1 MGEISTII
9 QVIVIS
15 KKSRPLIE
23 LSEFHEWNAKMY
35 RHEQIEI
42 RNEKGLLMSQHPLEL
57 DVSPARLL
65 HIRWI
70 GGGSGSGKSTV
81 SRQLAQKHG
90 LRLYKCDEMQ
100 SSHTARSNPAD
111 HPLLHAFL
119 AMNMDERWAQRTPEE
134 MFRKFH
140 GHQGEGFEL
149 ILEDL
154 LEMPTD
160 QLILVEGFKLLP
172 RLVAPLLSQPNQA
185 VWLIATPQFRRA
197 ALESRGSLWSIAGR
211 TSHPD
216 RALSNL
222 LARDAIY
229 TEEVYKEAAA
239 LHLNT
244 IEIDGSFGVDELAAL
259 VEECLGL
266 KSQ

>member
-1 MGEISTII
+1 MTQNS
-9 QVIVIS
+9 
-15 KKSRPLIE
+15 
-23 LSEFHEWNAKMY
+23 
-35 RHEQIEI
+35 
-42 RNEKGLLMSQHPLEL
+42 LEL
-57 DVSPARLL
+57 DISQARLR

-70 GGGSGSGKSTV
+70 GGGSGAGKSTV
-81 SRQLAQKHG
+81 SRQLAEKYG

-119 AMNMDERWAQRTPEE
+119 AMTMDERWAQRTPEE
-134 MFRKFH
+134 MFRTFH

-149 ILEDL
+149 LLEDL
-154 LEMPTD
+154 LDMPTD

-211 TSHPD
+211 TSDPE
-216 RALSNL
+216 RALSNV

-229 TEEVYKEAAA
+229 TEEVFKEAAA
-239 LHLNT
+239 LQLNT
-244 IEIDGSFGVDELAAL
+244 IEINESFSVDELVTR

>member
-1 MGEISTII
+1 MTHNS
-9 QVIVIS
+9 
-15 KKSRPLIE
+15 
-23 LSEFHEWNAKMY
+23 
-35 RHEQIEI
+35 
-42 RNEKGLLMSQHPLEL
+42 LEL
-57 DVSPARLL
+57 DRSPARLR

-70 GGGSGSGKSTV
+70 GGGSGAGKSTV
-81 SRQLAQKHG
+81 SRQLAEKHG
-90 LRLYKCDEMQ
+90 LRLYKCDAMQ
-100 SSHTARSNPAD
+100 SSHTARSNPVD

-119 AMNMDERWAQRTPEE
+119 AMTMDERWVQRTPEE
-134 MFRKFH
+134 MFRTFH

-149 ILEDL
+149 LLEDL
-154 LEMPTD
+154 LDMPTD

-211 TSHPD
+211 TSDPE
-216 RALSNL
+216 RALSNV

-229 TEEVYKEAAA
+229 TGEVFKEAAA

-244 IEIDGSFGVDELAAL
+244 IEIDGSFSVDELVAR
-259 VEECLGL
+259 VERCLGL
-266 KSQ
+266 KSQRSRHLP

>member
-1 MGEISTII
+1 
-9 QVIVIS
+9 
-15 KKSRPLIE
+15 L
-23 LSEFHEWNAKMY
+23 LSPN
-35 RHEQIEI
+35 
-42 RNEKGLLMSQHPLEL
+42 SLEL
-57 DVSPARLL
+57 DILPARLR

-70 GGGSGSGKSTV
+70 GGGSGAGKSTV
-81 SRQLAQKHG
+81 SRQLAEKHG

-119 AMNMDERWAQRTPEE
+119 AMTMDQRWVQRTPEE
-134 MFRKFH
+134 MFRTFH

-149 ILEDL
+149 LLEDL

-160 QLILVEGFKLLP
+160 QLILVEGYKLLP

-211 TSHPD
+211 TSD
-216 RALSNL
+216 SERALSNL
-222 LARDAIY
+222 LTRDAIY
-229 TEEVYKEAAA
+229 TEEVFKEAAA
-239 LHLNT
+239 LHLHT
-244 IEIDGSFGVDELAAL
+244 IEIDGCLSVDEVVEH

-266 KSQ
+266 KSL

>member
-1 MGEISTII
+1 MTQNS
-9 QVIVIS
+9 
-15 KKSRPLIE
+15 
-23 LSEFHEWNAKMY
+23 
-35 RHEQIEI
+35 
-42 RNEKGLLMSQHPLEL
+42 LEL
-57 DVSPARLL
+57 DISPTRQR

-70 GGGSGSGKSTV
+70 GGGSGAGKSTV
-81 SRQLAQKHG
+81 SRQLAEKHG

-119 AMNMDERWAQRTPEE
+119 AMTMDERWAQRTPEE
-134 MFRKFH
+134 MFRTFH
-140 GHQGEGFEL
+140 GYQGEGFEL
-149 ILEDL
+149 LLEDL
-154 LEMPTD
+154 RDMPTD
-160 QLILVEGFKLLP
+160 QLILVEGFELLP

-185 VWLIATPQFRRA
+185 VWLIPTPQFRRA

-211 TSHPD
+211 TSDPE

-222 LARDAIY
+222 LVRDAIY
-229 TEEVYKEAAA
+229 TEEVFKEAAA

-244 IEIDGSFGVDELAAL
+244 IEIDGSFSVDEVVAR

>member
-1 MGEISTII
+1 MTQNSLERDIS
-9 QVIVIS
+9 
-15 KKSRPLIE
+15 P
-23 LSEFHEWNAKMY
+23 
-35 RHEQIEI
+35 I
-42 RNEKGLLMSQHPLEL
+42 RL
-57 DVSPARLL
+57 R

-70 GGGSGSGKSTV
+70 GGGSGAGKSTV
-81 SRQLAQKHG
+81 SRQLAEKHG

-119 AMNMDERWAQRTPEE
+119 AMTMDERWAQRTPEV
-134 MFRKFH
+134 MFRTFH
-140 GHQGEGFEL
+140 GYQGEGFEL
-149 ILEDL
+149 LLEDL
-154 LEMPTD
+154 LDMPTD
-160 QLILVEGFKLLP
+160 QPILVEGFKLLP

-185 VWLIATPQFRRA
+185 VWLIPTPQFRSA

-211 TSHPD
+211 TSDPE

-229 TEEVYKEAAA
+229 TEEVFKEAAA

-244 IEIDGSFGVDELAAL
+244 IEIDGSFSVVELVAC